1 MFDAYQFL
9 KMKPIVLLLAI
20 SALFASCGSDQ
31 TVTYSLK
38 DVAFTAEGPLF
49 EGPNTMQ
56 YELTN
61 SLSDSLKAAG
71 FTIEQLEKVQL
82 KSASFSTSD
91 SLGFGAFNS
100 IALQLAAEN
109 TPMVSAAIINPIPA
123 GAKNTDLT
131 ISKEAELT
139 DFFKQP
145 KIYLVTDAN
154 LTKDQEET
162 ANFKANIVFEVTV
175 SK

>member
-9 KMKPIVLLLAI
+9 KMKPIALLLAI

-31 TVTYSLK
+31 TLTYTLK

-61 SLSDSLKAAG
+61 ALSDSLKSAG

-82 KSASFSTSD
+82 KSASFSTND

-109 TPMVSAAIINPIPA
+109 TLS
-123 GAKNTDLT
+123 
-131 ISKEAELT
+131 S
-139 DFFKQP
+139 
-145 KIYLVTDAN
+145 N
-154 LTKDQEET
+154 LCR
-162 ANFKANIVFEVTV
+162 
-175 SK
+175 